1 VTEIL
6 NDGSAKTISDARNTP
21 FLHDI
26 NFLGVK
32 DQLNTLTA
40 GLFSDVTLS

>member
-6 NDGSAKTISDARNTP
+6 NDGSAKTISGARNTP
-21 FLHDI
+21 FLNDI

-32 DQLNTLTA
+32 DQFNNYR
-40 GLFSDVTLS
+40 LFRKKGATH